1 MATKGKTKMK
11 KTAKMAKSKSSNVK
25 TKTSKMKGMDLSDD
39 EEEKELRIQ
48 RPMGQRIT
56 SRLGGADDVRK
67 TPVGAI
73 MRKGVIVLD
82 GSKSVLDASR
92 VMKKNFIGSII
103 ITEKGKA
110 VGIITE
116 RDIVRSIVAD
126 RKDPAASKLSKVMST
141 PIRVVT
147 EDRPVEEAIALMR
160 KFRIKKLP
168 VLDMQR
174 RLVGIVT
181 ETDIARAAPGL
192 LDLAME
198 LTNILRFEADTLGEG
213 KRSEEEDEEY
223 GRYGEGTEGHRE
235 TE

>member
-1 MATKGKTKMK
+1 M
-11 KTAKMAKSKSSNVK
+11 
-25 TKTSKMKGMDLSDD
+25 
-39 EEEKELRIQ
+39 
-48 RPMGQRIT
+48 
-56 SRLGGADDVRK
+56 RK

-126 RKDPAASKLSKVMST
+126 RKDPATSKLSKVMST